1 LAVLDEIN
9 SKLKQASSGSRGK
22 KHMGKR
28 EIRLKYGQGEVSFS
42 LAEEQIFFEVVGKEY
57 PAISDIPGAIQAAV
71 ERPIDSPPLK
81 ELLRP
86 TDKVAI
92 TVSDIT
98 RSWQRMDLVLPILF
112 DTIARAGI
120 PDENVSILV
129 VVGGHRQN
137 TREEIEQLC
146 GKEVCRRFS
155 VVNHNAWDLE
165 NMVYLGKTSRGTEVA
180 INRAVAEADRIILT
194 GGIIY
199 HYMVGYG
206 GGRKSVIPGFS
217 SIRTIRQNHLW
228 AMGRELGS
236 GSNPNSVSGKTRG
249 SECHEDMM
257 EIAGFVNPDFIVNVV
272 PNAEGDYAG
281 IFAGNWVSA
290 WQEGTKL
297 VDEIY
302 RVEIPALADI
312 VIASAGGAPKDI
324 NLYQAGKAMDNAS
337 YAVKKGGVAIIV
349 SECRDIM
356 EPPEFPQWF
365 QYPSK
370 LEMERALRADFSVPA
385 WIALKEIECSDI
397 ATFIMVTRPENA
409 ELVAKAGMIP
419 VATMDEALEQ
429 AYGRCGTKEP
439 RITLLPQGAN
449 TLPVLKAKP

>member
-1 LAVLDEIN
+1 MFQDKDKTLET
-9 SKLKQASSGSRGK
+9 
-22 KHMGKR
+22 R
-28 EIRLKYGQGEVSFS
+28 EIRLRYGRSEITFS
-42 LAEEQIFFEVVGKEY
+42 LPEEQIFCEVVGKDY
-57 PAISDIPGAIQAAV
+57 PPIPDISGAIQSAL
-71 ERPIDSPPLK
+71 ERPIDSPPLR

-86 TDKVAI
+86 ADKVAI

-98 RSWQRMDLVLPILF
+98 RSWQRMDLVLPTLF
-112 DTIARAGI
+112 DTISRAGI

-137 TREEIEQLC
+137 TEDEIEQLC
-146 GKEVCRRFS
+146 GREVCRRVH
-155 VVNHNAWDLE
+155 VVNHDARDLQ

-180 INRAVAEADRIILT
+180 INRVVAEADRIILT

-217 SIRTIRQNHLW
+217 SIRTIQQNHLW

-236 GSNPNSVSGKTRG
+236 GSNRNAVSGKTRG
-249 SECHEDMM
+249 NECHEDMM
-257 EIAGFVNPDFIVNVV
+257 EIAGFVKPDFIVNVV
-272 PNAEGDYAG
+272 PNAEGEYAG

-302 RVEIPALADI
+302 SVEIPGPADI
-312 VIASAGGAPKDI
+312 VIASAGGFPKDI
-324 NLYQAGKAMDNAS
+324 NLYQAGKTMDNAS
-337 YAVKKGGVAIIV
+337 YAVRKGGAVIIV
-349 SECRDIM
+349 SECPDIM

-365 QYPSK
+365 QYPSN
-370 LEMERALRADFSVPA
+370 LEMERALRADFTIPGWVA
-385 WIALKEIECSDI
+385 FKEVECSNS

-409 ELVAKAGMIP
+409 ELVGKAGIIP
-419 VATMDEALEQ
+419 ATTMEEALDQ
-429 AYGRCGTKEP
+429 AYRRCGTKDP
-439 RITLLPQGAN
+439 RITLMPQGAN
-449 TLPVLKAKP
+449 TLPVLKENP

>member
-1 LAVLDEIN
+1 LET
-9 SKLKQASSGSRGK
+9 
-22 KHMGKR
+22 R
-28 EIRLKYGQGEVSFS
+28 EIRLKYGQGEVTFS
-42 LAEEQIFFEVVGKEY
+42 LPEEQIYFEVVGKDY
-57 PAISDIPGAIQAAV
+57 PAISDIPGAIRAAL
-71 ERPIDSPPLK
+71 ERPIDSPPLR

-98 RSWQRMDLVLPILF
+98 RSWQRMDLVLPTLF
-112 DTIARAGI
+112 NTISQAGI

-137 TREEIEQLC
+137 TEDEMEQLC
-146 GKEVCRRFS
+146 GREVCRRVN
-155 VVNHNAWDLE
+155 VVNHNARDLQ

-180 INRAVAEADRIILT
+180 INRVVADADRIILT

-206 GGRKSVIPGFS
+206 GGRKSVIPGMS
-217 SIRTIRQNHLW
+217 SIRTIQQNHLW

-236 GSNPNSVSGKTRG
+236 GSNRNARSGKTRG
-249 SECHEDMM
+249 NECHEDMM
-257 EIAGFVNPDFIVNVV
+257 EIAGFVKPDFIVNVV

-302 RVEIPALADI
+302 SVEIPDLADI
-312 VIASAGGAPKDI
+312 VIASAGGSPKDI
-324 NLYQAGKAMDNAS
+324 NLYQAGKTMDNAS
-337 YAVKKGGVAIIV
+337 YAVKKGGAVIIV
-349 SECRDIM
+349 SECPDIL

-365 QYPSK
+365 QYPSN
-370 LEMERALRADFSVPA
+370 LEMEKALRADFSIPGWVA
-385 WIALKEIECSDI
+385 WKEVECSDI

-409 ELVAKAGMIP
+409 DLVGKAGIIP
-419 VATMDEALEQ
+419 VATMEEALDQ
-429 AYGRCGTKEP
+429 AYRRCGTKEP
-439 RITLLPQGAN
+439 RITVMPQGAN
-449 TLPVLKAKP
+449 TLPVLRSKP

>member
-1 LAVLDEIN
+1 LET
-9 SKLKQASSGSRGK
+9 
-22 KHMGKR
+22 R
-28 EIRLKYGQGEVSFS
+28 EIRLKYGRGEVTFS
-42 LAEEQIFFEVVGKEY
+42 LPAGQIYFEVVGKEY
-57 PAISDIPGAIQAAV
+57 PAIADIPGAIKSAL
-71 ERPIDSPPLK
+71 ERPVDSPPLR

-98 RSWQRMDLVLPILF
+98 RSWQRMDLVLPTLF
-112 DTIARAGI
+112 DTISRAGI
-120 PDENVSILV
+120 PDENVSVLV

-137 TREEIEQLC
+137 TEDEMEQLC
-146 GKEVCRRFS
+146 GREVCRRVN
-155 VVNHNAWDLE
+155 VVNHNARDLQ

-180 INRAVAEADRIILT
+180 INRVVAEADRIILT

-217 SIRTIRQNHLW
+217 SIRTIQQNHLL

-236 GSNPNSVSGKTRG
+236 GSNRNARSGKTRG
-249 SECHEDMM
+249 NECHEDMM
-257 EIAGFVNPDFIVNVV
+257 EIAGFVKPDFIVNVV

-302 RVEIPALADI
+302 SVEIPDLADI
-312 VIASAGGAPKDI
+312 VIASAGGSPKDI
-324 NLYQAGKAMDNAS
+324 NLYQAGKTMDNAS
-337 YAVKKGGVAIIV
+337 YAVRKGGVAIIV
-349 SECRDIM
+349 SECPDIL

-365 QYPSK
+365 QYPSNR
-370 LEMERALRADFSVPA
+370 EMERALRADFSIPGWVA
-385 WIALKEIECSDI
+385 WKEVECSDI

-409 ELVAKAGMIP
+409 ELVGKAGIIP
-419 VATMDEALEQ
+419 VATMEEALDQ
-429 AYGRCGTKEP
+429 AYRRCGTKEP
-439 RITLLPQGAN
+439 RITLMPQGAN

>member
-1 LAVLDEIN
+1 LEN
-9 SKLKQASSGSRGK
+9 
-22 KHMGKR
+22 R
-28 EIRLKYGQGEVSFS
+28 EIRLKYGQGEVVFS
-42 LAEEQIFFEVVGKEY
+42 LPEEQIFFEVIGKEF
-57 PAISDIPGAIQAAV
+57 PAIVDIPGAIQSAL
-71 ERPIDSPPLK
+71 ERPIDSPPLR

-98 RSWQRMDLVLPILF
+98 RSWQRMDLVLPTLF
-112 DTIARAGI
+112 DTISRAGI

-137 TREEIEQLC
+137 TEDEMELLC
-146 GKEVCRRFS
+146 GSEVCRRVN
-155 VVNHNAWDLE
+155 VVNHNARDLQ

-180 INRAVAEADRIILT
+180 INRVVAEADRIILT

-217 SIRTIRQNHLW
+217 SIRTIQQNHLW
-228 AMGRELGS
+228 AMAPELGS
-236 GSNPNSVSGKTRG
+236 GSNRNARSGKTCG
-249 SECHEDMM
+249 NECHEDMM
-257 EIAGFVNPDFIVNVV
+257 EIAGFVKPDFIVNVV
-272 PNAEGDYAG
+272 PNAKGDYAG

-302 RVEIPALADI
+302 SVEIPDLADI
-312 VIASAGGAPKDI
+312 VIASAGGSPKDI
-324 NLYQAGKAMDNAS
+324 NLYQAGKTMDNAS
-337 YAVKKGGVAIIV
+337 YAVRKGGAVIIV
-349 SECRDIM
+349 SECPDIQ

-365 QYPSK
+365 QYPSN
-370 LEMERALRADFSVPA
+370 LEMERALRADFSIPGWVA
-385 WIALKEIECSDI
+385 WKEVECSDI

-409 ELVAKAGMIP
+409 DLVRKAGIVP
-419 VATMDEALEQ
+419 VATMEEALDH
-429 AYGRCGTKEP
+429 AYRRCGTKEP
-439 RITLLPQGAN
+439 QITMMSQGAN
-449 TLPVLKAKP
+449 TLPVLRTKP